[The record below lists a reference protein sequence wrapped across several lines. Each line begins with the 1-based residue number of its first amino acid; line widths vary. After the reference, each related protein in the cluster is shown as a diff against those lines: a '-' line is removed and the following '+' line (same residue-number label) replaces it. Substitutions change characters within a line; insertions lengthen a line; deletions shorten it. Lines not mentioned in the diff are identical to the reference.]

1 VQWDGRP
8 CGPATAPS
16 GAASMV
22 NRKAAEVHHKRVDSR
37 RFART
42 CGRAGPAN
50 HVAGSP
56 VAFTCANVVGERG
69 LGPSSCG
76 DEAVSSAS
84 LMPRDSTSFAPRPAE
99 GLNHPNVMQMFLARV
114 RKTPELTALRFKQD
128 GTWRPLSWRAWEQ
141 AAREI
146 AMGLI
151 VELGVEV
158 GDRVALMSA
167 TRVEWALCDLAI
179 ALCGAVGVPIY
190 ATSTGAEAAYVLADS
205 GAKIVICEHPEHLR
219 RIHEHERSLGSGSD
233 KAPEPDEHWRE
244 TSPACLRHEVVL
256 DRRSPERPSADD
268 RPRRVALDELGPVRD
283 GGSRTTLD
291 LLRAAGRA
299 ALARVNDARPQIE
312 AAIAEVGLE
321 DPFTIVYTSG
331 TTGVPKGVVLSHKNL
346 VYEAWAIKN
355 SIAVDR
361 TDQHLLMLPMA
372 HIFARHLLW
381 AAVESGAVTA
391 FAERMATAPTDMLE
405 VAPTYV
411 GAVPR
416 FYEKIKTTI
425 EDEFAKRTVVERR
438 LIDWAFEIGRRVS
451 VCRQRGQAIPPL
463 LAAKHR
469 AADKVVFEPIRARFG
484 GKLRFFV
491 SGAAPLGRD
500 TAEFFH
506 AAGLLILEGYG
517 LTETTGATNVN
528 RPDRFRF
535 GTVGP
540 ALPGCEVLIGADRE
554 ILLRGHNVMV
564 GYHKR
569 PADTAA
575 VLDEDG
581 WLHTGDVGEI
591 SEGFLRI
598 TDRLKDIIITAG
610 GKNIAPQKL
619 EGRLQAR
626 EGVAHV
632 LVTGDR
638 HPHLVALIG
647 LDEAEMLAI
656 SARERLNCQTYADL
670 ARHPRIRDLVGQ
682 YVAELNRTLPSY
694 ETIKAFAIPPEPF
707 AADLVTPTLKLKR
720 KAVEARYAQLIASLY
735 QPGSVQG
742 AGSSPAQLR

>member
-1 VQWDGRP
+1 
-8 CGPATAPS
+8 
-16 GAASMV
+16 M
-22 NRKAAEVHHKRVDSR
+22 R
-37 RFART
+37 RD
-42 CGRAGPAN
+42 P
-50 HVAGSP
+50 
-56 VAFTCANVVGERG
+56 
-69 LGPSSCG
+69 
-76 DEAVSSAS
+76 
-84 LMPRDSTSFAPRPAE
+84 TSFAPRPAE

-114 RKTPELTALRFKQD
+114 RKTPEQTALRFKQD
-128 GTWRPLSWRAWEQ
+128 GTWRPLTWRGWEQ

-151 VELGVEV
+151 VELGVGV

-167 TRVEWALCDLAI
+167 TRVEWALCDLAV
-179 ALCGAVGVPIY
+179 ALCGAVCVPIY
-190 ATSTGAEAAYVLADS
+190 ATSTGAEAAFVLADS
-205 GAKIVICEHPEHLR
+205 GAKVLIAEHPEHLR
-219 RIHEHERSLGSGSD
+219 RLHEHERSLEAEPRTEPTRTEPSSEPSSEPRSEPRSE
-233 KAPEPDEHWRE
+233 PESSREGPISERWRE
-244 TSPACLRHEVVL
+244 TLPACLRHEIVV
-256 DRRSPERPSADD
+256 DRRSPD
-268 RPRRVALDELGPVRD
+268 RPGPDARPGRVALDQLGPVRAE
-283 GGSRTTLD
+283 GSRTSLEA
-291 LLRAAGRA
+291 LRAAGRA

-425 EDEFAKRTVVERR
+425 EDEFAKRTIVERR

-469 AADKVVFEPIRARFG
+469 AADKAVFEPIRARFG

-506 AAGLLILEGYG
+506 AAGMLILEGYG

-540 ALPGCEVLIGADRE
+540 ALPGCEVLIGPERE

-564 GYHKR
+564 GYHNR
-569 PADTAA
+569 PDDTAA
-575 VLDEDG
+575 ALDEDG

-682 YVAELNRTLPSY
+682 YVADLNRTLPSY
-694 ETIKAFAIPPEPF
+694 ETIKSFAIPPEPF

-720 KAVEARYAQLIASLY
+720 KAVEARYAALIASLY
-735 QPGSVQG
+735 QPGS
-742 AGSSPAQLR
+742 AAQARERV